1 MVDFQGEGFT
11 CIVAE
16 VHLIGYLYIL
26 IQDLMKNTKDRI
38 QIDGVWYVKETNTAP
53 VTITEDDLTKSLSL
67 TYEPFG
73 GKYCW
78 EATRIFSGEDSFYN
92 LIDIKFVDKR
102 TSQPWKEDDWDNNTW
117 MIGVYENDPDA
128 LKEAREMM
136 CEEGLKQF
144 QAFIKVL
151 IDKEWL

>member
-1 MVDFQGEGFT
+1 
-11 CIVAE
+11 
-16 VHLIGYLYIL
+16 
-26 IQDLMKNTKDRI
+26 MKNTKDRI

-67 TYEPFG
+67 TYEPDG
-73 GKYCW
+73 GNYCW
-78 EATRIFSGEDSFYN
+78 EATRIFSGEDTFFN
-92 LIDIKFVDKR
+92 DIHIKFVDKR
-102 TSQPWKEDDWDNNTW
+102 TSYPWKEDYWDNNTW